1 MRWLRLLLVILVW
14 PAVARAQRPLVSATL
29 TGVASSGDWVARTCL
44 EPNYPL
50 GLGAQLS
57 IPALTRSISVEV
69 NARAYGID
77 FGSECVDG
85 FPPVDGSYVQD
96 DRVNLLSRSFVTT
109 DIRIAAQPGRGPVT
123 IALGGGNAW
132 HEGHNLPYAVLET
145 ALALWSRSSYEIR
158 LIGELHLLRAT
169 ADRFRR
175 TYQDFE
181 LVSSESLGQV
191 HRWSHAVIIGVS
203 AGAPL

>member
-1 MRWLRLLLVILVW
+1 MRWLRLILIILVC
-14 PAVARAQRPLVSATL
+14 PAVARAQRPMVSATL
-29 TGVASSGDWVARTCL
+29 TGVASSGDWVARSCL
-44 EPNYPL
+44 ESNYPL

-57 IPALTRSISVEV
+57 TPALTRSISVEI

-85 FPPVDGSYVQD
+85 FPPPDGTYIQD
-96 DRVNLLSRSFVTT
+96 DRVDLLSRSFVTT
-109 DIRIAAQPGRGPVT
+109 DIRIAARPRAGPVT

-145 ALALWSRSSYEIR
+145 GLALWSRSTYEIR
-158 LIGELHLLRAT
+158 LMGELHLLRAT

-181 LVSSESLGQV
+181 LVSSESLGLV
-191 HRWSHAVIIGVS
+191 HRWSHALVFGVS